1 MVEVFLVFTFNRVP
15 QLVVEL
21 IMPCSRGMLE
31 LEARLEA
38 ELEEL
43 LAISAASGLSPQQE
57 DQLDEVHR
65 EIARM

>member
-1 MVEVFLVFTFNRVP
+1 MERIIDIPV
-15 QLVVEL
+15 
-21 IMPCSRGMLE
+21 SRLRDDGGLPDVE

-43 LAISAASGLSPQQE
+43 LAMSAASGLSPQQQ
-57 DQLDEVHR
+57 DRLDEVHR